1 MSVLLPFLVLEVFL
15 TFFEEKEEK
24 EEKQQ
29 NLGEI

>member
-29 NLGEI
+29 NLGKI